1 MPPSARRVLVIF
13 PRRGKDQPEVS
24 ELIETTPA
32 AWRYTTML
40 AASTQDY
47 RRKSGDVDRGEPRA
61 FHSLCDESL
70 GATRAEHSFNNAPL
84 PESTSRTPPASHS
97 GSIMSGVER
106 MKGRRTLLECLK
118 FQAP

>member
-1 MPPSARRVLVIF
+1 M
-13 PRRGKDQPEVS
+13 S

-40 AASTQDY
+40 AACTQLQDY

-70 GATRAEHSFNNAPL
+70 GATRAEHSFNN
-84 PESTSRTPPASHS
+84 
-97 GSIMSGVER
+97 R
-106 MKGRRTLLECLK
+106 MRPMHRCLRARHALR
-118 FQAP
+118 QHRIRVR